1 MRNLL
6 IGIATTCI
14 MTTACTEKKTEQN
27 PFFTEW
33 NTPYGIPPFEMI
45 QITDYMPA
53 FEAGI
58 KQHTKEIDSIAN
70 QESAPTFKNTIEP
83 LEYSGKL
90 LSKVSNVF
98 FNITSAETNDSLQT
112 LAKDIMPMLSEH
124 DDNMYLNEKLF
135 QRVKTIHKNQSSENL
150 TPEQKR
156 VLDNYYKN
164 FVRSG
169 ALLSAEQKEEMKE
182 INKELS
188 VLTLQFEENVL
199 AEKNNFALVIENEE
213 DLAGLPADII
223 SAAAEDAKSRNLDGK
238 WVITLQNPSWIP
250 FLQYSDKR
258 DLRETVYK
266 AYINRANNGNK
277 YDNNE
282 IINKITNLRIRK
294 ANLLGFPTYA
304 DFVLDDTMAKTPD
317 NVMALLTKLWTK
329 AVPKAKEE
337 VIEMQTIANTEGANI
352 KIQPWDW
359 WYYAE
364 KVRKAKYDL
373 NEEEIKPYFQ
383 VENVRDG
390 AFMVANK
397 LWGITFEEITDAPVY
412 NNEVKAFKVKD
423 SNGELLS
430 VLLVDYFPRAGK
442 QGGAWMSNFREQY
455 KENGKDIRPIVV
467 NVGNF
472 TRPTGDKPSLLTLDE
487 VETLFHEFG
496 HALHGMLANSTY
508 PSVSG
513 TNVSRDFVELPSQIM
528 EHWATHPEVLKMYAK
543 HYATGDTIPDVLIEK
558 INKAATFNQGFAT
571 TELVAAA
578 ILDMKWHTISQS
590 QKIDPQQFESQIVE
604 EIGLIPE
611 IAPRYR
617 STYFNHIFSG
627 GYSAGYY
634 SYLWA
639 EVLDADAFDA
649 FVEKGIFNQEVA
661 QAYRK
666 NILEKGDSE
675 EPMTLYL
682 KFRGAEPN
690 PDALLR
696 NRGLN

>member
-14 MTTACTEKKTEQN
+14 MTTACTEKKTDQN
-27 PFFTEW
+27 PFFTQW
-33 NTPYGIPPFEMI
+33 NTPYGIPPFELI
-45 QITDYMPA
+45 QIDDYMPA
-53 FEAGI
+53 FDAGI
-58 KQHTKEIDSIAN
+58 KQHAAEIDSIAS
-70 QESAPTFKNTIEP
+70 QDTKPTFQNTIEP

-90 LSKVSNVF
+90 LSRVSNVF
-98 FNITSAETNDSLQT
+98 FNITSAETNDSLQS
-112 LAKDIMPMLSEH
+112 LARDIMPALSEH

-135 QRVKTIHKNQSSENL
+135 KRVKTIYENQDTENL
-150 TPEQKR
+150 TSEQKR

-169 ALLSAEQKEEMKE
+169 ALLTDAQKEEMKE

-199 AEKNNFALVIENEE
+199 AEKNSFALVIDKEE
-213 DLAGLPADII
+213 DLAGLPADLI
-223 SAAAEDAKSRNLDGK
+223 SAAAEDAKSRNLEGK

-277 YDNNE
+277 FDNNQ

-294 ANLLGFPTYA
+294 ANLLGYPTYA
-304 DFVLDDTMAKTPD
+304 DFVLDDTMAKTPA
-317 NVMALLTKLWTK
+317 NVMALLNKLWNK

-337 VIEMQTIANTEGANI
+337 VIEMQMIADNENANI
-352 KIQPWDW
+352 QIQPWDW

-412 NNEVKAFKVKD
+412 NNEVKAFKVND

-430 VLLVDYFPRAGK
+430 ILLVDYFPRAGK
-442 QGGAWMSNFREQY
+442 QGGAWMSNYREQF
-455 KENGKDIRPIVV
+455 KENGKNIRPIVV

-543 HYATGDTIPDVLIEK
+543 HYATGDTISDVLIEK
-558 INKAATFNQGFAT
+558 INKAATFNQGFTT

-578 ILDMKWHTISQS
+578 ILDMKWHTISQT
-590 QKIDPQQFESQIVE
+590 QQFDPQAFEAQTIK

-649 FVEKGIFNQEVA
+649 FAEKGIFNQEVA
-661 QAYRK
+661 KAYRE

>member
-27 PFFTEW
+27 PFFIEW

-135 QRVKTIHKNQSSENL
+135 QRVKTIYENQGSENL

-199 AEKNNFALVIENEE
+199 AEKNNFALVIEKEE

-317 NVMALLTKLWTK
+317 NVMALLNKLWTK

-337 VIEMQTIANTEGANI
+337 VVVMQTIANTEGANI

-364 KVRKAKYDL
+364 KVRKAIYDL